1 MSGAA
6 FARHIA
12 AEAARH
18 VPLRAGRSGVLREYW
33 ADAAAVAWLRHICG
47 RPTPEENPAAAA
59 FSWHTHTDDARL
71 TLDDPILGIHVRGV
85 DPIALAEGVETLGE
99 WTSALIPQAMA
110 ACDATGA
117 AIETLLPRLLKQ
129 MVMTRVGQWPPGVT
143 FAPSDTE
150 AEARPAPLRAQDLRQ
165 AQAQLEVQDH
175 RAILPVRSRRP
186 AA

>member
-1 MSGAA
+1 
-6 FARHIA
+6 
-12 AEAARH
+12 
-18 VPLRAGRSGVLREYW
+18 
-33 ADAAAVAWLRHICG
+33 
-47 RPTPEENPAAAA
+47 
-59 FSWHTHTDDARL
+59 
-71 TLDDPILGIHVRGV
+71 
-85 DPIALAEGVETLGE
+85 
-99 WTSALIPQAMA
+99 MA